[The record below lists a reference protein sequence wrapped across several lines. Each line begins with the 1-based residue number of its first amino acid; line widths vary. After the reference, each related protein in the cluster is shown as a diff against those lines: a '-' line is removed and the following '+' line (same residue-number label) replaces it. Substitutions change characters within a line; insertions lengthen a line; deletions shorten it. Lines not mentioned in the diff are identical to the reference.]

1 MKKNIA
7 LLLVVGSLLQAC
19 SLSNSSNQEVTKSDD
34 FEFAVDTFVEDNA
47 QEFVASAETYED
59 IGSVPAMEDYKVA
72 TEVAAAEPEKQMKAI
87 EIVKHQEI
95 KEAPELAIQKN
106 LDAQYGDPFEA
117 KSKHSTMMQEYVVQK
132 GDTLMMIAFKIYG
145 DYGMW
150 KEIKKLNKNVHHITE
165 GMVLSYYLPSAPF
178 GWEPS
183 GNPYLIKRGDTLGTI
198 SFDLYHTTKKW
209 KSLYE
214 YNKPLIKDPNLIF
227 AGFTIY
233 YKTDR
238 DLASKAE

>member
-7 LLLVVGSLLQAC
+7 FLLILGSLFQSC

-47 QEFVASAETYED
+47 QEFVATAEVKDD
-59 IGSVPAMEDYKVA
+59 IGSVPAIEDYKVA
-72 TEVAAAEPEKQMKAI
+72 TEIAVVEEKPAKAI
-87 EIVKHQEI
+87 EIAKHEKI
-95 KEAPELAIQKN
+95 KEAPEMAIQKS
-106 LDAQYGDPFEA
+106 LEAQYGDPFEV
-117 KSKHSTMMQEYVVQK
+117 KTKHSTMLQEYVVQK

-150 KEIKKLNKNVHHITE
+150 KEIKKLNRNVKHLSE
-165 GMVLSYYLPSAPF
+165 GTVLSYHVPSAPF
-178 GWEPS
+178 GWEPT
-183 GNPYLIKRGDTLGTI
+183 GNPYLIKRGETLGSI
-198 SFDLYHTTKKW
+198 SFDLYHTSRKW
-209 KSLYE
+209 RSLYE
-214 YNKPLIKDPNLIF
+214 HNKPLIKDPNLIF

-233 YKTDR
+233 YQPDR

>member
-19 SLSNSSNQEVTKSDD
+19 SLSDSSNEGLTKSDD

-47 QEFVASAETYED
+47 QEFVASAEVEED
-59 IGSVPAMEDYKVA
+59 IGDVPAIEDYKVA
-72 TEVAAAEPEKQMKAI
+72 TEVAIVPEKPAKPI
-87 EIVKHQEI
+87 EIAKT
-95 KEAPELAIQKN
+95 KEAPEMAIQRS
-106 LDAQYGDPFEA
+106 LESQYADPFQTQT
-117 KSKHSTMMQEYVVQK
+117 KHSGTVQEYVVQK

-150 KEIKKLNKNVHHITE
+150 KEIKKLNHNVQHISE
-165 GMVLSYYLPSAPF
+165 GMVLSYHLPSAPF
-178 GWEPS
+178 GWEPV
-183 GNPYLIKRGDTLGTI
+183 GIPYLIKRGDTLGTI
-198 SFDLYHTTKKW
+198 SFDLYRTSKKW
-209 KSLYE
+209 HSLYE
-214 YNKPLIKDPNLIF
+214 HNKPLIKDPNLIF

-233 YKTDR
+233 YQAER